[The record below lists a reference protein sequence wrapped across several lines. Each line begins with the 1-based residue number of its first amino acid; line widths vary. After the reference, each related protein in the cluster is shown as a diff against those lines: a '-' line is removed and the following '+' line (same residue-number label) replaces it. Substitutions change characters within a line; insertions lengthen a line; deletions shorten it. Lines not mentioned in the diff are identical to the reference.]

1 MKKKNFVEKVK
12 KFWLPFYMA
21 MFTVMVIAG
30 QAISGDPLA
39 KFENQNGNG
48 TLGFVEMIT
57 KLGGFLFTFID
68 SIKGILLLAVILGF
82 AWSIFGQIRGQQI
95 DITEIL
101 KNLLIYGIAGG
112 AILFGPNFLR
122 NLFASLNGSSGTKGA
137 TINESLLLENKIPS
151 NLKIE
156 NGNYVLE

>member
-112 AILFGPNFLR
+112 AIWFGPNFLR
-122 NLFASLNGSSGTKGA
+122 TLFASLDGSSGTKGA
-137 TINESLLLENKIPS
+137 TINENLLLENKIPS

-156 NGNYVLE
+156 NGNYILE